1 MAGLR
6 LDDLAQAMLAGS
18 EPWTDPGALA
28 ARLDPDTPE
37 DWRNLA
43 AVVVAAGA
51 TGTIGIGG
59 GQGAGKSTLAAAM
72 VEASRLAGRTAQACS
87 LDDFYLTRQERLA
100 LARTVHPLFVTRGVP
115 GTHDVDLAL
124 SVLRGLEGV
133 GVTRVPVFDKGRDDR
148 APSQEWRAVEGPVE
162 NIVFE
167 GWCLGAPPE
176 PAERLV
182 EPMNSLEREEDANRT
197 WRSHVNHVLGE
208 SYQRLWSTIDR
219 LLYLQVP
226 DMAAV
231 HDWRARQELALP
243 PSRRM
248 SGGELD
254 RFLAHYERLTR
265 WMFEALPERA
275 DVVVELGRDH
285 RITGVRRNS

>member
-1 MAGLR
+1 MAGLT
-6 LDDLAQAMLAGS
+6 LDDLAQALLAGS

-28 ARLDPDTPE
+28 ARLDPDIPE

-51 TGTIGIGG
+51 TGTIGVGG

-72 VEASRLAGRTAQACS
+72 VEASRLAGRKAQACS

-148 APSQEWRAVEGPVE
+148 APGPEWRAVEGPVE
-162 NIVFE
+162 SIVFE

-176 PAERLV
+176 PAERLI

-197 WRSHVNHVLGE
+197 WRSHVNDVLGE
-208 SYQRLWSTIDR
+208 SYQRLWSAMDR

-231 HDWRARQELALP
+231 HDWRAQQELALP

-248 SGGELD
+248 SGGQLD

-265 WMFEALPERA
+265 WMLETLPERA

-285 RITGVRRNS
+285 RISGVRRNS